1 MAMTRVII
9 RFKDGTTSNIVADS
23 IIVVD
28 EGYIQV
34 WQGEDRLVGIFF
46 LNDLSAIYLID
57 TKKE

>member
-1 MAMTRVII
+1 MTRVII
-9 RFKDGTTSNIVADS
+9 RFKDGTTSNIVADA

-28 EGYIQV
+28 DGYIQI

-46 LNDLSAIYLID
+46 FPGLSAIYLID